1 MQILKVLTQ
10 REIMIKCKWNFVL
23 TSKCPYTRNCS
34 KRTWTSGPK
43 KIEDPTN

>member
-34 KRTWTSGPK
+34 NRTIHYKFVSK
-43 KIEDPTN
+43 